1 MRSVV
6 ADVFF
11 TTSSGFR
18 LVSAIGTHF
27 HTFYT
32 ILIIFKLKNDSSGS
46 NDPKRIMNCKVHRRC
61 WIDSITRK
69 RATKVVFPIQNS
81 NKSDEKP
88 FSSFKLQLI
97 NSFLVV
103 YSSIAIFGPKHSKSM
118 DHFFWRNALTLNS
131 RVFWARGFIS
141 IRFCFCI
148 AVVIAVRS
156 LLFSFLSLHL
166 PFIHYPTILSRC
178 YSTRDLHPFNG
189 WSLNP
194 LAEL

>member
-118 DHFFWRNALTLNS
+118 DHFFLTQCINAQLK
-131 RVFWARGFIS
+131 
-141 IRFCFCI
+141 
-148 AVVIAVRS
+148 S
-156 LLFSFLSLHL
+156 LLSTWLHFHQILFLHSCCNCCTIIIILISLAA
-166 PFIHYPTILSRC
+166 FAIHSLS
-178 YSTRDLHPFNG
+178 HNII
-189 WSLNP
+189 
-194 LAEL
+194 